1 MQKKQA
7 PQEIKGK
14 KSSWPQ
20 TFPEQHC
27 MWQINGANF
36 YLVLRK
42 SKVWPKSVTTYF
54 HELIWKTGPAT
65 DGLKHEGSQ
74 ENPTPISLLWTFP
87 SLSCAKTNTC
97 HLTTQLLL
105 QLSGVKAVLP
115 PHATYVSL
123 LGEFVFWFQCC
134 FFSFYCH
141 MSQALWRP
149 CHQTWPLWRKSQH
162 IPKVKPTQAT
172 ELEINNKRLVK
183 DSSLLRNVKHL
194 FWIQEDIKWSILN

>member
-20 TFPEQHC
+20 TFPEQHS

-42 SKVWPKSVTTYF
+42 RKVWPKSVTTYF

-65 DGLKHEGSQ
+65 HGLKHEGSQ
-74 ENPTPISLLWTFP
+74 ENPIPISLLWTFP

-97 HLTTQLLL
+97 HLTTQLLSCSSQEWKL
-105 QLSGVKAVLP
+105 CCPHMPHMWAFGGICILISVLLLFFLLSHVPGSLKALSSDLTTVKKISI
-115 PHATYVSL
+115 YS
-123 LGEFVFWFQCC
+123 
-134 FFSFYCH
+134 
-141 MSQALWRP
+141 
-149 CHQTWPLWRKSQH
+149 KSKTNTSH
-162 IPKVKPTQAT
+162 GTG
-172 ELEINNKRLVK
+172 N
-183 DSSLLRNVKHL
+183 
-194 FWIQEDIKWSILN
+194 